1 MLKGAII
8 FVIKFFKW
16 LNRQWTYRAR
26 LEAKIDDIQRRV
38 LRVEIDRAMERVDV
52 RTVYD
57 LGDIYKAHGY
67 NSYMTAMI
75 DDFKKKHPIK
85 ARSRK

>member
-1 MLKGAII
+1 MLKSGFI
-8 FVIKFFKW
+8 FGIKVFKW

-38 LRVEIDRAMERVDV
+38 LRVEIDRAMERADV